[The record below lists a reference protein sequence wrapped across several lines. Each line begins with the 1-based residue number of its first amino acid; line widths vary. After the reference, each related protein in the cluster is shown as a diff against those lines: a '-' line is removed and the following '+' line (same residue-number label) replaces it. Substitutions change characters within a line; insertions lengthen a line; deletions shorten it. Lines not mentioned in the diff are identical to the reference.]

1 MEQVPNNGQQFTPPS
16 KVMSIVSIVLGVITC
31 NLISLIL
38 GIMGISKINSSA
50 VLNDPVAAQQ
60 AAQSGSTLGKVGM
73 ILGIVGII
81 LNVIGS
87 IVYFVLIVASE
98 GMYY

>member
-1 MEQVPNNGQQFTPPS
+1 MEQVPNGGQAFTPPS
-16 KVMSIVSIVLGVITC
+16 KAMSIVSIVLGILTC

-38 GIMGISKINSSA
+38 GIMGTSKINSSA
-50 VLNDPVAAQQ
+50 VLNDASAAQQ
-60 AAQSGSTLGKVGM
+60 AAQSGATLGKVGM